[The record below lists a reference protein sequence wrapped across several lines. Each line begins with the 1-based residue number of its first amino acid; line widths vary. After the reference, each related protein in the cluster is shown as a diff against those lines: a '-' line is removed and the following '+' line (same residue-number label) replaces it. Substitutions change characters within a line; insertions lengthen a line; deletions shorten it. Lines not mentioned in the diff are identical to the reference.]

1 MDFIKLF
8 SDNTSGI
15 IAAVLSMLFFG
26 IADSFWKI
34 PVRTLGPAK
43 TIFFR
48 NLLVVVLVGIF
59 FIGGNTKNYF
69 NSDAIKATLILSA
82 ISYLGLFFFAK
93 AQGTGKISIVVP
105 ISNTNTLIPL
115 LLSVVILEKTLNNI
129 AIAGLIITI
138 LGLFLI
144 KVQIFEQGTIVW
156 KVIWE
161 TGTRFALLAALF
173 WGLSYGFAYVA
184 VAFTGV
190 ALFSIM
196 LESIILL
203 LSLGHTLM
211 SGESLGFS
219 DEEFKLNFKYI
230 IVVGIFGALG
240 TLFNTY
246 ALDNASINTVC
257 GILTLAPFISIIIGR
272 TVFKEQVLPQQK
284 IGTFLI
290 IAGIFVVAYF
300 RNY

>member
-15 IAAVLSMLFFG
+15 MAAVLSMLFFG
-26 IADSFWKI
+26 IADSFWKA

-59 FIGGNTKNYF
+59 FIGGNSKSYF
-69 NSDAIKATLILSA
+69 NEDAIKATLVLSV

-115 LLSVVILEKTLNNI
+115 LLSVIMLEKAINNI
-129 AIAGLIITI
+129 AIAGLGVTII
-138 LGLFLI
+138 GLLLI
-144 KVQIFEQGTIVW
+144 KLQIFDQGKVVW
-156 KVIWE
+156 KMIWE

-173 WGLSYGFAYVA
+173 WGVSYGFAYIA

-196 LESIILL
+196 LESIILA
-203 LSLGHTLM
+203 LSFLHTLLIRK
-211 SGESLGFS
+211 SLGFT

-230 IVVGIFGALG
+230 IIIGIFGALG

-257 GILTLAPFISIIIGR
+257 GILTLAPIISIIIGR
-272 TVFKEQVLPQQK
+272 TVFKEQVLTQQK

>member
-1 MDFIKLF
+1 
-8 SDNTSGI
+8 
-15 IAAVLSMLFFG
+15 
-26 IADSFWKI
+26 
-34 PVRTLGPAK
+34 
-43 TIFFR
+43 
-48 NLLVVVLVGIF
+48 
-59 FIGGNTKNYF
+59 
-69 NSDAIKATLILSA
+69 
-82 ISYLGLFFFAK
+82 
-93 AQGTGKISIVVP
+93 
-105 ISNTNTLIPL
+105 
-115 LLSVVILEKTLNNI
+115 VVILEKTLNNI